1 MEPCD
6 FRMRAGLLPCA
17 MCFSVLCTSSSNV
30 NAVVADSLTIGNAK
44 ALSLGNAVT
53 ADPPGIDSIH
63 FNPAGLARIKGRVL
77 QLKVV
82 AADFSVVM
90 EIGDYVDSRKNQL
103 QEMEATGLFEDGYFY
118 DEAYMSTSETEGASL
133 MLPVFGLTDLPAIA
147 APLGGASYSPPGKDH
162 TFATNVY
169 APMMVGF
176 YRAEDDPGRFM
187 GERMSLMHLTYFS
200 PSFGLNVTDELAIGA
215 ALTFN
220 YLGIGMD
227 LPIRAPHAGQLF
239 LGDLQSQCD
248 FALIDDFIGFQDLAS
263 QLCEGERLG
272 LYNQLAYLEF
282 EVEQE
287 IIPGLNVGVLWSPT
301 EWLTLG
307 ATYIASF
314 PIEMD
319 GWFRWTNGDNWVGF
333 MEPLLQQ
340 DANGVSLAG
349 QLDSALSLLG
359 WSFPQGEN
367 QTEGDA
373 SISMEMPEQY
383 MLGASLQLTEKF
395 KVNIDYKFS
404 GWSSWQV
411 LEVEFSKP
419 VDFLRLAEI
428 IQPDLAGKQ
437 RIAFPL
443 GLEDTWNWA
452 LGFEYQY
459 SANTVLR
466 FGIEDRPTS
475 LPDDGL
481 TPLLPLGSGTL
492 YGAGMGMKLDSDA
505 VIEIGVG
512 YMSSSLDM
520 PGDTAEVG
528 NSLDPSKLIYSPYAG
543 SDLSVELEMFLLEF
557 SITQPF

>member
-1 MEPCD
+1 MESSTGGWCAGMLP
-6 FRMRAGLLPCA
+6 RALA
-17 MCFSVLCTSSSNV
+17 FFVLSLWVSSAW
-30 NAVVADSLTIGNAK
+30 AVVADSLTIGNAK

-77 QLKVV
+77 QLKMV

-90 EIGDYVDSRKNQL
+90 DIGDYVDARKNRL
-103 QEMEATGLFEDGYFY
+103 QEMEATGLFEDGYFD
-118 DEAYMSTSETEGASL
+118 DEAHMSTSETEGAAL
-133 MLPVFGLTDLPAIA
+133 MLPFFGLTELPAIA
-147 APLGGASYSPPGKDH
+147 APLGGASYSPPGKDV

-176 YRAEDDPGRFM
+176 YRQEDDPGRFI

-200 PSFGLNVTDELAIGA
+200 PSFGLKVTDEFAVGA

-220 YLGIGMD
+220 YVGVGMD

-248 FALIDDFIGFQDLAS
+248 FVLREEFVGFQDLAP
-263 QLCEGERLG
+263 QLCRGERLG

-287 IIPGLNVGVLWSPT
+287 LVPGLNVGLLWSPT

-307 ATYIASF
+307 ANYIHSF

-319 GWFRWTNGDNWVGF
+319 GWFRWTNGDNWVAF
-333 MEPLLQQ
+333 MEPLLQP

-349 QLDSALSLLG
+349 QLNSALSLMG
-359 WSFPQGEN
+359 WSFPQGQN
-367 QTEGDA
+367 LTEGDA
-373 SISMEMPEQY
+373 SIAMEMPEQL
-383 MLGASLQLTEKF
+383 MLGLSLQVTDYL
-395 KVNIDYKFS
+395 KVNVDYKFS

-411 LEVEFSKP
+411 LEVTFSEP

-452 LGFEYQY
+452 LGVEYQY
-459 SANTVLR
+459 STNSVVR
-466 FGIEDRPTS
+466 FGVEDRPTS

-492 YGAGMGMKLDSDA
+492 YGAGLGLKLDSDA
-505 VIEIGVG
+505 VIEVGIG
-512 YMSSSLDM
+512 YMKSSLEM
-520 PGDTAEVG
+520 PGGSAQVG

-543 SDLSVELEMFLLEF
+543 SDLNVELEMFLLEF
-557 SITQPF
+557 SISQPF

>member
-1 MEPCD
+1 MESSTGGWCAGMLP
-6 FRMRAGLLPCA
+6 RALA
-17 MCFSVLCTSSSNV
+17 FFVLSLWVSSAW
-30 NAVVADSLTIGNAK
+30 AVVADSLTIGNAK

-63 FNPAGLARIKGRVL
+63 FNPAGLARIKGQVL
-77 QLKVV
+77 QLKMV

-90 EIGDYVDSRKNQL
+90 DIGDYVDARKNRL
-103 QEMEATGLFEDGYFY
+103 QEMEATGLFEDGYFD
-118 DEAYMSTSETEGASL
+118 DEAHMSTSETEGAAL
-133 MLPVFGLTDLPAIA
+133 MLPFFGLTELPAIA
-147 APLGGASYSPPGKDH
+147 APLGGASYSPPGKDV

-176 YRAEDDPGRFM
+176 YRQEDDPGRFI

-200 PSFGLNVTDELAIGA
+200 PSFGLKVTDEFAVGA

-220 YLGIGMD
+220 YVGVGMD

-248 FALIDDFIGFQDLAS
+248 FVLREEFVGFQDLAP
-263 QLCEGERLG
+263 QLCRGERLG

-287 IIPGLNVGVLWSPT
+287 LVPGLNVGLLWSPT

-307 ATYIASF
+307 ANYIHSF

-319 GWFRWTNGDNWVGF
+319 GWFRWTNGDNWVAF
-333 MEPLLQQ
+333 MEPLLQP

-349 QLDSALSLLG
+349 QLNSALSLMG
-359 WSFPQGEN
+359 WSFPQGQN
-367 QTEGDA
+367 LTEGDA
-373 SISMEMPEQY
+373 SIAMEMPEQL
-383 MLGASLQLTEKF
+383 MLGLSLQVTDYL
-395 KVNIDYKFS
+395 KVNVDYKFS

-411 LEVEFSKP
+411 LEVTFSEP

-452 LGFEYQY
+452 LGVEYQY
-459 SANTVLR
+459 STNSVVR
-466 FGIEDRPTS
+466 FGVEDRPTS

-492 YGAGMGMKLDSDA
+492 YGAGLGLKLDSDA
-505 VIEIGVG
+505 VIEVGIG
-512 YMSSSLDM
+512 YMKSSLEM
-520 PGDTAEVG
+520 PGGSAQVG

-543 SDLSVELEMFLLEF
+543 SDLNVELEMFLLEF
-557 SITQPF
+557 SISQPF

>member
-1 MEPCD
+1 MESSTGGWCAGMLP
-6 FRMRAGLLPCA
+6 RALA
-17 MCFSVLCTSSSNV
+17 FFVLSLWVSSAW
-30 NAVVADSLTIGNAK
+30 AVVADSLTIGNAK

-77 QLKVV
+77 QLKMV

-90 EIGDYVDSRKNQL
+90 DIGDYVDARKNRL
-103 QEMEATGLFEDGYFY
+103 QEMEATGLFEDGYFD
-118 DEAYMSTSETEGASL
+118 DEAHMSTSETEGAAL
-133 MLPVFGLTDLPAIA
+133 MLPFFGLTELPAIA
-147 APLGGASYSPPGKDH
+147 APLGGASYSPPGKDV

-176 YRAEDDPGRFM
+176 YRQEDDPGRFI

-200 PSFGLNVTDELAIGA
+200 PSFGLKVTDEFAVGA

-220 YLGIGMD
+220 YVGVGMD

-248 FALIDDFIGFQDLAS
+248 FVLREEFVGFQDLAP
-263 QLCEGERLG
+263 QLCRGERLG

-287 IIPGLNVGVLWSPT
+287 LVPGLNVGLLWSPT

-307 ATYIASF
+307 ANYIHSF

-319 GWFRWTNGDNWVGF
+319 GWFRWTNGDNWVAF
-333 MEPLLQQ
+333 MEPLLQP

-349 QLDSALSLLG
+349 QLNSALSLMG
-359 WSFPQGEN
+359 WSFPQGQN
-367 QTEGDA
+367 LTEGDA
-373 SISMEMPEQY
+373 SIAMEMPGQL
-383 MLGASLQLTEKF
+383 MLGLSLQVTDYL
-395 KVNIDYKFS
+395 KVNVDYKFS

-411 LEVEFSKP
+411 LEVTFSEP
-419 VDFLRLAEI
+419 VDFLRLTEI

-452 LGFEYQY
+452 LGVEYQY
-459 SANTVLR
+459 STNTVVR
-466 FGIEDRPTS
+466 FGVEDRPTS

-492 YGAGMGMKLDSDA
+492 YGAGLGLKLDSDA
-505 VIEIGVG
+505 VIEVGIG
-512 YMSSSLDM
+512 YMKSSLEM
-520 PGDTAEVG
+520 PGGSAQVG

-543 SDLSVELEMFLLEF
+543 SDLNVELEMFLLEF
-557 SITQPF
+557 SISQPF

>member
-1 MEPCD
+1 MESSTGGWCAGMLP
-6 FRMRAGLLPCA
+6 RALA
-17 MCFSVLCTSSSNV
+17 FFVLSLWVSS
-30 NAVVADSLTIGNAK
+30 AWPVVADSLTIGNAK

-77 QLKVV
+77 QLKMV

-90 EIGDYVDSRKNQL
+90 DIGDYVDARKNRL
-103 QEMEATGLFEDGYFY
+103 QEMKATGLFEDGYFD
-118 DEAYMSTSETEGASL
+118 DEAHMSTSETEGAAL
-133 MLPVFGLTDLPAIA
+133 MLPFFGLTELPAIA
-147 APLGGASYSPPGKDH
+147 APLGGASYSPPGKDV

-176 YRAEDDPGRFM
+176 YRQEEDPGRFI

-200 PSFGLNVTDELAIGA
+200 PSFGLKVTDEFAVGA

-220 YLGIGMD
+220 YVGVGMD

-248 FALIDDFIGFQDLAS
+248 FVLREEFVGFQDLVP
-263 QLCEGERLG
+263 QLCRGERLG

-287 IIPGLNVGVLWSPT
+287 LVPGLNVGLLWSPT

-307 ATYIASF
+307 ANYIHSF

-319 GWFRWTNGDNWVGF
+319 GWFRWTNGDNWVAF
-333 MEPLLQQ
+333 MEPLLQP

-349 QLDSALSLLG
+349 QLNSALSLMG
-359 WSFPQGEN
+359 WSFPQGQN
-367 QTEGDA
+367 LTEGDA
-373 SISMEMPEQY
+373 SIAMEMPEQL
-383 MLGASLQLTEKF
+383 MLGLSLQVTDSL
-395 KVNIDYKFS
+395 KVNVDYKFS

-411 LEVEFSKP
+411 LEVTFSEP

-452 LGFEYQY
+452 LGVEYQY
-459 SANTVLR
+459 STNTVVR
-466 FGIEDRPTS
+466 FGVEDRPTS

-492 YGAGMGMKLDSDA
+492 YGAGLGLKLDSDA
-505 VIEIGVG
+505 VIEVGIG
-512 YMSSSLDM
+512 YMKSSLEM
-520 PGDTAEVG
+520 PGGSAQVG

-543 SDLSVELEMFLLEF
+543 SDLNVELEMFLLEF
-557 SITQPF
+557 SISQPF

>member
-1 MEPCD
+1 MESSTGGWCAGMLP
-6 FRMRAGLLPCA
+6 RALA
-17 MCFSVLCTSSSNV
+17 FFVLSLWVSS
-30 NAVVADSLTIGNAK
+30 AWPVVADSLTIGNAK

-77 QLKVV
+77 QLKMV

-90 EIGDYVDSRKNQL
+90 DIGDYVDARKNRL
-103 QEMEATGLFEDGYFY
+103 QEMEATGLFEDGYFD
-118 DEAYMSTSETEGASL
+118 DEAHMSTSETEGAAL
-133 MLPVFGLTDLPAIA
+133 MLPFFGLTELPAIA
-147 APLGGASYSPPGKDH
+147 APLGGASYSPPGKDV

-176 YRAEDDPGRFM
+176 YRQEDDPGRFI

-200 PSFGLNVTDELAIGA
+200 PSFGLKVTDEFAVGA

-220 YLGIGMD
+220 YVGVGMD

-248 FALIDDFIGFQDLAS
+248 FVLREEFVGFQDLAP
-263 QLCEGERLG
+263 QLCRGERLG

-287 IIPGLNVGVLWSPT
+287 LVPGLNVGLLWSPT

-307 ATYIASF
+307 ANYIHSF

-319 GWFRWTNGDNWVGF
+319 GWFRWTNGDNWVAF
-333 MEPLLQQ
+333 MEPLLQP

-349 QLDSALSLLG
+349 QLNSALSLMG
-359 WSFPQGEN
+359 WSFPQGQN
-367 QTEGDA
+367 LTEGDA
-373 SISMEMPEQY
+373 SIAMEMPGQL
-383 MLGASLQLTEKF
+383 MLGLSLQVTDYL
-395 KVNIDYKFS
+395 KVNVDYKFS

-411 LEVEFSKP
+411 LEVTFSEP

-452 LGFEYQY
+452 LGVEYQY
-459 SANTVLR
+459 STNSVVR
-466 FGIEDRPTS
+466 FGVEDRPTS

-492 YGAGMGMKLDSDA
+492 YGAGLGLKLDSDA
-505 VIEIGVG
+505 VIEVGIG
-512 YMSSSLDM
+512 YMKSSLEM
-520 PGDTAEVG
+520 PGGSAQVG

-543 SDLSVELEMFLLEF
+543 SDLNVELEMFLLEF
-557 SITQPF
+557 SISQPF

>member
-1 MEPCD
+1 MESSTGGWCAGMLP
-6 FRMRAGLLPCA
+6 RALA
-17 MCFSVLCTSSSNV
+17 FFVLSLWVSSAW
-30 NAVVADSLTIGNAK
+30 AVVADSLTIGNAK

-77 QLKVV
+77 QLKMV

-90 EIGDYVDSRKNQL
+90 DIGDYVDARKNRL
-103 QEMEATGLFEDGYFY
+103 QEMEATGLFEDGYFD
-118 DEAYMSTSETEGASL
+118 DEAHMSTSETEGAAL
-133 MLPVFGLTDLPAIA
+133 MLPFFGLTELPAIA
-147 APLGGASYSPPGKDH
+147 APLGGASYSPPGKDV

-176 YRAEDDPGRFM
+176 YRQEDDPGRFI

-200 PSFGLNVTDELAIGA
+200 PSFGLKVTDEFAVGA

-220 YLGIGMD
+220 YVGVGMD

-248 FALIDDFIGFQDLAS
+248 FVLREEFVGFQDLAP
-263 QLCEGERLG
+263 QLCRGERLG

-287 IIPGLNVGVLWSPT
+287 LVPGLNVGLLWSPT

-307 ATYIASF
+307 ANYIHSF

-319 GWFRWTNGDNWVGF
+319 GWFRWTNGDNWVAF
-333 MEPLLQQ
+333 MEPLLQP

-349 QLDSALSLLG
+349 QLNSALSLMG
-359 WSFPQGEN
+359 WSFPQGQN
-367 QTEGDA
+367 LTEGDA
-373 SISMEMPEQY
+373 SIAMEMPGQL
-383 MLGASLQLTEKF
+383 MLGLSLQVTDYL
-395 KVNIDYKFS
+395 KVNVDYKFS

-411 LEVEFSKP
+411 LEVTFSEP

-452 LGFEYQY
+452 LGVEYQY
-459 SANTVLR
+459 STNSVVR
-466 FGIEDRPTS
+466 FGVEDRPTS

-492 YGAGMGMKLDSDA
+492 YGAGLGLKLDSDA
-505 VIEIGVG
+505 VIEVGIG
-512 YMSSSLDM
+512 YMKSSLEM
-520 PGDTAEVG
+520 PGGSAQVG

-543 SDLSVELEMFLLEF
+543 SDLNVELEMFLLEF
-557 SITQPF
+557 SISQPF

>member
-1 MEPCD
+1 MESSTGGWCAGMLP
-6 FRMRAGLLPCA
+6 RALA
-17 MCFSVLCTSSSNV
+17 FFVLSLWVSS
-30 NAVVADSLTIGNAK
+30 AWPVVADSLTIGNAK

-77 QLKVV
+77 QLKMV

-90 EIGDYVDSRKNQL
+90 DIGDYVDARKNRL
-103 QEMEATGLFEDGYFY
+103 QEMEATGLFEDGYFD
-118 DEAYMSTSETEGASL
+118 DEAHMSTSETEGAAL
-133 MLPVFGLTDLPAIA
+133 MLPFFGLTELPAIA
-147 APLGGASYSPPGKDH
+147 APLGGASYSPPGKDV

-176 YRAEDDPGRFM
+176 YRQEDDPGRFI

-200 PSFGLNVTDELAIGA
+200 PSFGLKVTDEFAVGA

-220 YLGIGMD
+220 YVGVGMD

-248 FALIDDFIGFQDLAS
+248 FVLREEFVGFQDLAP
-263 QLCEGERLG
+263 QLCRGERLG

-287 IIPGLNVGVLWSPT
+287 LVPGLNVGLLWSPT

-307 ATYIASF
+307 ANYIHSF

-319 GWFRWTNGDNWVGF
+319 GWFRWTNGDNWVAF
-333 MEPLLQQ
+333 MEPLLQP

-349 QLDSALSLLG
+349 QLNSALSLMG
-359 WSFPQGEN
+359 WSFPQGQN
-367 QTEGDA
+367 LTEGDA
-373 SISMEMPEQY
+373 SIAMEMPEQL
-383 MLGASLQLTEKF
+383 MLGLSLQVTDYL
-395 KVNIDYKFS
+395 KVNVDYKFS

-411 LEVEFSKP
+411 LEVTFSEP

-452 LGFEYQY
+452 LGVEYQY
-459 SANTVLR
+459 STNSVVR
-466 FGIEDRPTS
+466 FGVEDRPTS

-492 YGAGMGMKLDSDA
+492 YGAGLGLKLDSDA
-505 VIEIGVG
+505 VIEVGIG
-512 YMSSSLDM
+512 YMKSSLEM
-520 PGDTAEVG
+520 PGGSAQVG

-543 SDLSVELEMFLLEF
+543 SDLNVELEMFLLEF
-557 SITQPF
+557 SISQPF